1 MDCSTRP
8 EFGVHGAGMVFGRH
22 GLSSSLGR
30 ARERAR
36 RAVEEA
42 GGRVIGSYVTQGRY
56 DVVLITAFPSEE
68 KATATRL
75 AMGMA
80 GNLRT
85 ETLRA
90 FTAEEMDQIYQAMP

>member
-1 MDCSTRP
+1 MPTYVTLANWTDQAIKTLKEGPNR
-8 EFGVHGAGMVFGRH
+8 
-22 GLSSSLGR
+22 
-30 ARERAR
+30 RERAR

-56 DVVLITAFPSEE
+56 DVVLITEFPSEE
-68 KATATRL
+68 KATATLL

-90 FTAEEMDQIYQAMP
+90 FTAEEMDRVYKAMP